1 MKDRQRAETRHETRE
16 RIIVD
21 TKLKVVIIGC
31 SGAGALA
38 ALRCAWQSE
47 LSPDPG
53 REPIALAAAYA
64 AEMLR
69 R

>member
-1 MKDRQRAETRHETRE
+1 M
-16 RIIVD
+16 D